1 MSAFFSWCAGILAKS
16 TTFVKINTS
25 DMQRCALIILLAF
38 AAASCGGGEKHA
50 GTEAQIPQAGRTDTT
65 QLLADRIARCSRLVT
80 TEYSLHKI
88 VTFDDKIIVSGSLLS
103 HSFKQELPVGDRKIA
118 IPIDV
123 TLRGY
128 IDFSDF
134 DVTNI
139 KRRGNRITITL
150 PDPTIVV
157 SSSKIDHKGI
167 RKAVGTLRSDFKASE
182 IDNYTR
188 QGVDSIERHIPE
200 LGIIESARVSA
211 VNALVPIIKE
221 MGYEE
226 QDITIN
232 FRPAVNDRSI
242 LRWTDVER
250 LIKK

>member
-1 MSAFFSWCAGILAKS
+1 M
-16 TTFVKINTS
+16 
-25 DMQRCALIILLAF
+25 
-38 AAASCGGGEKHA
+38 
-50 GTEAQIPQAGRTDTT
+50 
-65 QLLADRIARCSRLVT
+65 
-80 TEYSLHKI
+80 
-88 VTFDDKIIVSGSLLS
+88 
-103 HSFKQELPVGDRKIA
+103 
-118 IPIDV
+118 
-123 TLRGY
+123 
-128 IDFSDF
+128 
-134 DVTNI
+134 
-139 KRRGNRITITL
+139 
-150 PDPTIVV
+150 
-157 SSSKIDHKGI
+157 
-167 RKAVGTLRSDFKASE
+167 RSDFKASE

-188 QGVDSIERHIPE
+188 QGVDSIEKHIPE

>member
-38 AAASCGGGEKHA
+38 AAASCGGGEKHV

-188 QGVDSIERHIPE
+188 QGVDSIEKHIPE